1 MKLVANAY
9 AGPYNPE
16 NKPKPIARIFEISD
30 AEKKKYGIGTRYVA
44 TDLDGPKRTDF
55 GEWRELSR
63 KSNEHLF
70 FVPVYTILEAHK
82 SIESNIRYAQL
93 GQISIKCLGMSADID
108 SERLSLEEV
117 STLLKDMCQDI
128 IINKCISFEYLISR
142 PEPEYTSKWKGDV
155 RYV

>member
-1 MKLVANAY
+1 MSQQILMDLSVQTLAS
-9 AGPYNPE
+9 GE
-16 NKPKPIARIFEISD
+16 NND
-30 AEKKKYGIGTRYVA
+30 
-44 TDLDGPKRTDF
+44 
-55 GEWRELSR
+55 
-63 KSNEHLF
+63 HLF

-142 PEPEYTSKWKGDV
+142 PMGRRCEICLNF
-155 RYV
+155 